1 MPDNLNTP
9 DNSTGNKTVSSKRW
23 ASLDHFRG
31 LAVFLMILV
40 NSLAPYNVPPWL
52 KHAPWN
58 GYTFADLVAPMF
70 LFAMGM
76 AYRISL
82 KKRLTRHGTPKTI
95 LHFVK
100 RYSILFLFGFGG
112 LFLVSRR
119 FDWGVL
125 QMLGAVGLF
134 SLPLIFARSSISIS
148 VSFLLLAFYQAALTF
163 LNMEP
168 LAFSLD
174 MGGPLATLSWSFIL
188 IMASAFGSRMQNST
202 PIRIKLILAAAG
214 TAFTLAGLSLS
225 LVFPLNKHLVTSSY
239 ILFSLG
245 LSSLLFL
252 LFYILIDTYH
262 ARIGFLEAFGKNPLT
277 LYITGSVLTVIE
289 ELIIPETSQILFPL
303 FGTIVILSICV
314 ALAEILAVKKIYI
327 KL

>member
-1 MPDNLNTP
+1 MLKKQRQKNI
-9 DNSTGNKTVSSKRW
+9 VRRW

-31 LAVFLMILV
+31 LAVLLMILV
-40 NSLAPYNVPPWL
+40 NSLAEYNVPPWL

-82 KKRLTRHGTPKTI
+82 QKRLAIQGTGKTI
-95 LHFVK
+95 FHFIK
-100 RYSILFLFGFGG
+100 RYAILFLFGFGG
-112 LFLVSRR
+112 LFLVYRR

-134 SLPLIFARSSISIS
+134 SLPMMFIEPFISIS
-148 VSFLLLAFYQAALTF
+148 VSFMLLLSYQACLSF

-168 LAFSLD
+168 FVSMFD
-174 MGGPLATLSWSFIL
+174 MGGPFATLSWSFIL
-188 IMASAFGSRMQNST
+188 VTASAFGSRMKSSGSRQIQIMFLT
-202 PIRIKLILAAAG
+202 AG
-214 TAFTLAGLSLS
+214 IVFTLAGFLIAFI
-225 LVFPLNKHLVTSSY
+225 VPFNKHLVTSSY
-239 ILFSLG
+239 TLLSLG

-252 LFYILIDTYH
+252 ILYRIMDIRRV
-262 ARIGFLEAFGKNPLT
+262 RIGILESFGKNPLT
-277 LYITGSVLTVIE
+277 LYITGSVLVVLQE
-289 ELIIPETSQILFPL
+289 MIIPRTASAVFPIIGTFLILL
-303 FGTIVILSICV
+303 ICI
-314 ALAEILAVKKIYI
+314 ALAEVLAAKKIYI